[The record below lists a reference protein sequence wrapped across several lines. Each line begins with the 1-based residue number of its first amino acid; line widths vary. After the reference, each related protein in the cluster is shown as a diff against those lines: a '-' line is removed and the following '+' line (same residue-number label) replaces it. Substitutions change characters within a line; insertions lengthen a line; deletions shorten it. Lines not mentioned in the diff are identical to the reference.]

1 VRQGGIRRSEGQM
14 RSSKISKFGCAALL
28 VLIALFPS
36 RRASAGGEELPA
48 GDDGKSVIE
57 DSGNS
62 SDSSDSVGLGKFF
75 KLPFHVSVS
84 VRGGYDDNVLT
95 ATFDRQGSAFVNA
108 NIGLTYNFG
117 SPRTTISLASSFGV
131 TDYIDGPAG
140 VDFDFNP
147 NLTLSVTHK
156 ATPRL
161 TLALTSYITYQQQPD
176 FAVSAGLN
184 RRSGSFFY
192 TSDKFSAAYRWL
204 PRFSTVTSYTFVA
217 LSYDESSVGS
227 FEDRTEH
234 TFGNEF
240 RFLLWPTTSL
250 VGEYRFGIVA
260 YDSASIISRDS
271 TTHYFLAGFD
281 HSFSPRFTIST
292 RAGVELRSYD
302 NLGDRTDPY
311 AEATLNYA
319 LGPHLSLTWTNR
331 YSIEEPDVPGSPSRT
346 TFRTGLS
353 ARYAITPRIVS
364 ALSIFWEHDDNEG
377 SATPFGV
384 SPSFAEDIFS
394 VAFSLRYAINR
405 NWGVELGYDFSDVES
420 DIPFREYYRNRF
432 YGGVNFQF

>member
-1 VRQGGIRRSEGQM
+1 M
-14 RSSKISKFGCAALL
+14 TNLKISKFVCAGLL
-28 VLIALFPS
+28 VLTSLWPI
-36 RRASAGGEELPA
+36 RRASADGEELTA
-48 GDDGKSVIE
+48 SDDGKTIIEDSSGSVIE
-57 DSGNS
+57 ES
-62 SDSSDSVGLGKFF
+62 SDRVGLGKFF

-84 VRGGYDDNVLT
+84 LRGGYDDNVLT
-95 ATFDRQGSAFVNA
+95 GTFDRQGSPFVSA
-108 NIGLTYNFG
+108 NIGLTYDFG
-117 SPRTTISLASSFGV
+117 SPRTTITLASSFGV
-131 TDYIDGPAG
+131 TDYIDAPSGI
-140 VDFDFNP
+140 DYDFNP

-176 FAVSAGLN
+176 FATAASLN
-184 RRSGSFFY
+184 RRSGNFFY
-192 TSDKFSAAYRWL
+192 TSDKVSAAFRWA

-217 LSYDESSVGS
+217 ISYDESSAGG

-240 RFLLWPTTSL
+240 RFLLWPTTNL

-260 YDSASIISRDS
+260 YDTTAVFSRDS

-292 RAGVELRSYD
+292 RGGVEIRSYA
-302 NLGDRTDPY
+302 NLGDRLDPY

-331 YSIEEPDVPGSPSRT
+331 YSLEEPDVPGSPSRT

-353 ARYAITPRIVS
+353 ARYQITPRISS
-364 ALSIFWEHDDNEG
+364 ALSVFWEHDDNDG
-377 SATPFGV
+377 TVTPFFI
-384 SPSFAEDIFS
+384 SPPFTEDIFS
-394 VAFSLRYAINR
+394 LSSSLRYAFNR
-405 NWGVELGYDFSDVES
+405 NWGVELGYDFSEVKS
-420 DIPFREYYRNRF
+420 DFPFREYYRNRF